1 MTYDIVYIGATWC
14 APCKSTKPFIIEKA
28 AKYGLKLTLY
38 DMDDDPDRSFAPIS
52 DYPSGSGAPRGDV
65 DKFDADSVKKLPTI
79 RVRQDGKQVA
89 EFITNH
95 VAALEEFLSTH
106 VSLKTME
113 MDF

>member
-1 MTYDIVYIGATWC
+1 MTYDIIYIGATWC
-14 APCKSTKPFIIEKA
+14 GPCKSTKPFIIEKA

-38 DMDDDPDRSFAPIS
+38 DMDDD
-52 DYPSGSGAPRGDV
+52 V
-65 DKFDADSVKKLPTI
+65 DKFDVDSVKKLPTI

-106 VSLKTME
+106 VSLKTTE